1 MLKTWL
7 QEEDEAREGLLI
19 IEFEALDSIWLH
31 NTQIPSLFRQN
42 TFLLLICFISRT
54 ETKQNFNMSKN
65 RYKFFVKSS
74 NSQVAHSFHIV
85 PETRSVLSPPILGL
99 GYHLCKVS

>member
-42 TFLLLICFISRT
+42 TFLLLICFI
-54 ETKQNFNMSKN
+54 
-65 RYKFFVKSS
+65 
-74 NSQVAHSFHIV
+74 
-85 PETRSVLSPPILGL
+85 
-99 GYHLCKVS
+99 